1 MEMPPLRRRVAG
13 RYNDSMNATP
23 HTWTY
28 LDLKPGSSY
37 KQLFVKGRNIAA
49 RTLYGRYMSAAEP
62 MTPEEIAADYNLPL
76 EIVLEAIAYCESNP
90 PEIAS
95 DWAAEEALAEATGM
109 NDPNYKGKPKLL
121 SPQEMARLR
130 DL

>member
-1 MEMPPLRRRVAG
+1 MPLRDREEG
-13 RYNDSMNATP
+13 RYNNRMNTTP
-23 HTWTY
+23 HTWKY
-28 LDLKPGSSY
+28 LDRKPGSSY

-49 RTLYGRYMSAAEP
+49 RTLYGRYMSAEEP

-90 PEIAS
+90 PEIVS

-109 NDPNYKGKPKLL
+109 NDPNYKGKPKVL
-121 SPQEMARLR
+121 SPQERARLNK
-130 DL
+130 L

>member
-1 MEMPPLRRRVAG
+1 MPPLRRRVSSN
-13 RYNDSMNATP
+13 YNDSMKAIRP
-23 HTWTY
+23 TWTY
-28 LDLKPGSSY
+28 LDRKSGSSY

-49 RTLYGRYMSAAEP
+49 RTLYGRYMSADEP

-95 DWAAEEALAEATGM
+95 DLAAEEALAEATGM
-109 NDPNYKGKPKLL
+109 NDPNYMGKPKLL
-121 SPQEMARLR
+121 SPRERARLNK
-130 DL
+130 L

>member
-1 MEMPPLRRRVAG
+1 CLPLQCRKGDSYNGGMSTPPR
-13 RYNDSMNATP
+13 
-23 HTWTY
+23 TWKY
-28 LDLKPGSSY
+28 LDRKPGSSY
-37 KQLFVKGRNIAA
+37 KQLFVTGRNIAA
-49 RTLYGRYMSAAEP
+49 RTLYGRYMSEEEP
-62 MTPEEIAADYNLPL
+62 MTPEEIAADYLLPL

-109 NDPNYKGKPKLL
+109 NGPNYKGKPKVL

-130 DL
+130 KL

>member
-1 MEMPPLRRRVAG
+1 MPLQGRKEG
-13 RYNDSMNATP
+13 RYNVSMNATS
-23 HTWTY
+23 HNWKY
-28 LDLKPGSSY
+28 LDRKPGSCY

-49 RTLYGRYMSAAEP
+49 RTLYGRYMSEEEP

-76 EIVLEAIAYCESNP
+76 EVVLEAIPYCESKP

-109 NDPNYKGKPKLL
+109 NDPNYKGKPKVL
-121 SPQEMARLR
+121 SPQERARLNR
-130 DL
+130 L

>member
-1 MEMPPLRRRVAG
+1 LPLQDKKDA
-13 RYNDSMNATP
+13 RYNGGMSTT
-23 HTWTY
+23 HTWKY
-28 LDLKPGSSY
+28 LDRKPGSSY

-49 RTLYGRYMSAAEP
+49 RTLYGRYMSEEEP
-62 MTPEEIAADYNLPL
+62 MTPAEIAADYHLPL

-109 NDPNYKGKPKLL
+109 NDPNYKGNAKVL
-121 SPQEMARLR
+121 SPQEWARLNK
-130 DL
+130 L

>member
-1 MEMPPLRRRVAG
+1 
-13 RYNDSMNATP
+13 MN
-23 HTWTY
+23 TWKY
-28 LDLKPGSSY
+28 LDRKPGSSY

-49 RTLYGRYMSAAEP
+49 RTLYGKFMSEEAP
-62 MTPEEIAADYNLPL
+62 MTPAEIAADYNLPL

-109 NDPNYKGKPKLL
+109 NDPNYKGKPRVL
-121 SPQEMARLR
+121 SPQERARLNK
-130 DL
+130 L